1 MIISYQLLLISLAPI
16 FLWLSIKHVLN
27 NKNSE
32 YLWQRLGMK
41 LPDTKTTIWFHCA
54 SVGEVITASPLINLY
69 NEKFP
74 DRNILVTTNTITG
87 ANICKKHLPFTTH
100 CFLPLDY
107 RFITR
112 RFLNKLQPE
121 ELIVLETE
129 LWPNL
134 FQLCHSKD
142 ISINI
147 INGRL
152 SERSLNTSSWT
163 KQLYKK
169 TLQYVKNVYCRSEN
183 DAEAYQYLGATN
195 KQVDIIGNL
204 KFSISLDTSP
214 LDNLINT
221 PYVLAAST
229 HSGEEK
235 IIVEAW
241 KKSNQNN
248 LLLVIAPRHPER
260 KDEILRDIEF
270 LSDEI
275 KIRSLQEEI
284 TDKTDI
290 YLADTLGELSA
301 LFQHAEFVIMG
312 GSFVSKGGHNIL
324 EPAAR
329 SKAILYGPS
338 MENFS
343 AEDTL
348 FRMNNAAIQANSDQQ
363 TIDCLNLLIDDSEK
377 RETLGMNARKLIEK
391 NNNIAE
397 IYFNKLSKQ

>member
-41 LPDTKTTIWFHCA
+41 LPDTKMTIWFHCA
-54 SVGEVITASPLINLY
+54 SVGEVITATPLIKLY

-74 DRNILVTTNTITG
+74 DKNILVTTNTITG
-87 ANICKKHLPFTTH
+87 ANICKKRLPFTTH

-112 RFLNKLQPE
+112 RFLNKCQPK
-121 ELIVLETE
+121 ELIILETE

-142 ISINI
+142 IPISI

-152 SERSLNTSSWT
+152 SQRSLNTSAWT
-163 KQLYKK
+163 KRLYKK
-169 TLQYVKNVYCRSEN
+169 TLQYVKKVYCRSDS
-183 DAEAYQYLGATN
+183 DADAYQYLGATN
-195 KQVDIIGNL
+195 KQIEITGNL
-204 KFSISLDTSP
+204 KFSISLNTTS
-214 LDNLINT
+214 LDNLIT
-221 PYVLAAST
+221 RPYVLAAST
-229 HSGEEK
+229 HTGEEK
-235 IIVEAW
+235 KIVEAW
-241 KKSNQNN
+241 KKSNHNN

-260 KDEILRDIEF
+260 KNEILRDIEF
-270 LSDEI
+270 LSNEI

-301 LFQHAEFVIMG
+301 LFQHAELVIMG

-329 SKAILYGPS
+329 SKAILYGSS
-338 MENFS
+338 MENFC
-343 AEDTL
+343 AEDIL
-348 FRMNNAAIQANSDQQ
+348 FRRHNAAIQANSKQQ
-363 TIDCLNLLIDDSEK
+363 TIDCLNMLLDDTEK
-377 RETLGMNARKLIEK
+377 RETLGINARKLIEK

-397 IYFNKLSKQ
+397 VYFNKLSK

>member
-16 FLWLSIKHVLN
+16 FLWLSIKHGLN
-27 NKNSE
+27 KKNTE
-32 YLWQRLGMK
+32 YLWQRFGMK
-41 LPDTKTTIWFHCA
+41 LPDTKATIWFHCA
-54 SVGEVITASPLINLY
+54 SVGEVITASPLIKLY
-69 NEKFP
+69 NETFP
-74 DRNILVTTNTITG
+74 DKNILVTTNTITG
-87 ANICKKHLPFTTH
+87 ANICKKRLPFTTH

-152 SERSLNTSSWT
+152 SKRSLNTSSWT
-163 KQLYKK
+163 KRLYKK
-169 TLQYVKNVYCRSEN
+169 TLQHVEKVYCRSEN
-183 DAEAYQYLGATN
+183 DAKAYQSLGAKN
-195 KQVDIIGNL
+195 KQVETIGNL
-204 KFSISLDTSP
+204 KFSISLDTSV
-214 LDNLINT
+214 LDNLIKT

-235 IIVEAW
+235 KIVEAW

-270 LSDEI
+270 LSDDI

-348 FRMNNAAIQANSDQQ
+348 FRMHNAAIQANNEQQ
-363 TIDCLNLLIDDSEK
+363 IINSLKLLINDSEK
-377 RETLGMNARKLIEK
+377 REILGMNARKIIEK

-397 IYFNKLSKQ
+397 IYFNKLSK

>member
-16 FLWLSIKHVLN
+16 FLWLSIKHVFN
-27 NKNSE
+27 NKNYE

-41 LPDTKTTIWFHCA
+41 LPDTKAAIWFHCA

-74 DRNILVTTNTITG
+74 DKNILVTTNTITG

-107 RFITR
+107 RLITR

-134 FQLCHSKD
+134 FQLCHSKN

-152 SERSLNTSSWT
+152 SKRSLNTNAWT
-163 KQLYKK
+163 KRLYKK
-169 TLQYVKNVYCRSEN
+169 TLQHVKKVLCRSKN
-183 DAEAYQYLGATN
+183 DAEAYLYLGATN

-214 LDNLINT
+214 LDNLINR

-241 KKSNQNN
+241 KKSNQKK

-260 KDEILRDIEF
+260 KDKILRDIEF

-275 KIRSLQEEI
+275 KIRSLQEET
-284 TDKTDI
+284 TDETDI

-348 FRMNNAAIQANSDQQ
+348 FRMNNAAIQANNVQQ
-363 TIDCLNLLIDDSEK
+363 TIDCLNLLIDDPEK
-377 RETLGMNARKLIEK
+377 REVLGMNARKLIEK

-397 IYFNKLSKQ
+397 VYFNKLFK